1 GARGRFLE
9 TPSTVQGLESTLS
22 IYAAPPCLLHPLLRA
37 SPSPPDSPACRRL
50 GAELEA
56 MREGERAPAPAATGH
71 PPAPFAAPR
80 GPDELLEW
88 VAELHGPSETPY
100 AGGVFY
106 LSMSFPEE
114 YPMRPPTVLFLTRCF
129 HPNVDEQ
136 SGSICLNILK
146 QEWSPLLTV
155 FSTLLSISAL
165 LAEPEP
171 EDPLNKEARGPNKCT
186 IIPKFLEVRSDFL
199 GQRWNHPPARLPRCA
214 ERVGG
219 GAGGAVGDRDQKNP

>member
-171 EDPLNKEARGPNKCT
+171 EDPLNKEAAHL
-186 IIPKFLEVRSDFL
+186 ILAD
-199 GQRWNHPPARLPRCA
+199 PAL
-214 ERVGG
+214 
-219 GAGGAVGDRDQKNP
+219 

>member
-1 GARGRFLE
+1 TVVLDALWQCRGR
-9 TPSTVQGLESTLS
+9 TAGGSVT
-22 IYAAPPCLLHPLLRA
+22 
-37 SPSPPDSPACRRL
+37 PACRRL

-171 EDPLNKEARGPNKCT
+171 EDPLNKEAAHL
-186 IIPKFLEVRSDFL
+186 ILAD
-199 GQRWNHPPARLPRCA
+199 PARFFGAARECTRRHAARPWGPAEGPR
-214 ERVGG
+214 EGG
-219 GAGGAVGDRDQKNP
+219 RPPGRAKV